1 MVYHKHYISEIED
14 KLRQTHL
21 SQFKDQDTNMSVQT
35 LKFDLAR
42 MEAKLDI
49 ITNLLLSNS
58 TTASK
63 DVLSQD
69 VKVSAAEL
77 SLLRTMT
84 SKQHVTSQLLIEGWS
99 NKSIGEVLNIG
110 ENTVKLH
117 VRAVC
122 KKVGTKTRGQAALV
136 LNDIME
142 RVDPTDY
149 QKASGGLPIDWGKT
163 LEVGNDPHAAIYR
176 REGE

>member
-1 MVYHKHYISEIED
+1 MVYRKHYIDNIED
-14 KLRQTHL
+14 KLLQTHY
-21 SQFKDQDTNMSVQT
+21 STFKDQNDNMSVQT

-42 MEAKLDI
+42 IEAKLDI

-58 TTASK
+58 TANQSS
-63 DVLSQD
+63 VLAQD

-99 NKSIGEVLNIG
+99 NRDIGQVLNIG

>member
-1 MVYHKHYISEIED
+1 M
-14 KLRQTHL
+14 
-21 SQFKDQDTNMSVQT
+21 
-35 LKFDLAR
+35 
-42 MEAKLDI
+42 
-49 ITNLLLSNS
+49 
-58 TTASK
+58 
-63 DVLSQD
+63 
-69 VKVSAAEL
+69 
-77 SLLRTMT
+77 
-84 SKQHVTSQLLIEGWS
+84 
-99 NKSIGEVLNIG
+99 
-110 ENTVKLH
+110 KLH

-149 QKASGGLPIDWGKT
+149 QKASGGLPVDWGKT

>member
-122 KKVGTKTRGQAALV
+122 KKVGTKTRCQAALV

>member
-14 KLRQTHL
+14 KLLSTHL
-21 SQFKDQDTNMSVQT
+21 STFKDQESNMSVQS
-35 LKFDLAR
+35 LKFDIAR
-42 MEAKLDI
+42 LEAKLDI
-49 ITNLLLSNS
+49 ITNLLLTSGKG
-58 TTASK
+58 TAV
-63 DVLSQD
+63 DALSQD
-69 VKVSAAEL
+69 VKISAAEM

-99 NKSIGEVLNIG
+99 NKDIAKVLNIG

-136 LNDIME
+136 LNDIIE

-149 QKASGGLPIDWGKT
+149 QKSSGGLPVDWGKT
-163 LEVGNDPHAAIYR
+163 YETPDPYAAIYR
-176 REGE
+176 REGVE

>member
-21 SQFKDQDTNMSVQT
+21 STFKDQDTNMSVQT

-42 MEAKLDI
+42 IEAKLDI

-84 SKQHVTSQLLIEGWS
+84 AKQHVTSQLLIEGWS

-149 QKASGGLPIDWGKT
+149 QKASGGLPVDWGKT
-163 LEVGNDPHAAIYR
+163 LDVGNDPHAAIYR
-176 REGE
+176 REGV

>member
-1 MVYHKHYISEIED
+1 MVYRKHYISEIED
-14 KLRQTHL
+14 KLLSTHL
-21 SQFKDQDTNMSVQT
+21 STFKDQNDNMSVQA

-42 MEAKLDI
+42 IEAKLDI

-58 TTASK
+58 TANQSS
-63 DVLSQD
+63 VLSQD

-99 NKSIGEVLNIG
+99 NKDIGQVLNIG

-136 LNDIME
+136 LNDIIE

-149 QKASGGLPIDWGKT
+149 QKASGGLPVDWGKT
-163 LEVGNDPHAAIYR
+163 FEVGNDPHAAIYR
-176 REGE
+176 REAE